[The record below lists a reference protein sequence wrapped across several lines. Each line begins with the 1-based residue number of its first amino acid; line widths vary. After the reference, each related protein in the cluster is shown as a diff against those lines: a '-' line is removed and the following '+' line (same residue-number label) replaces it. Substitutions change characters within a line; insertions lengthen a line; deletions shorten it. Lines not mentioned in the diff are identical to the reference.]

1 MHYAGGNGGK
11 RIKRKDIEEMA
22 VSSVSDRLQKEDV
35 NFILAQNCK
44 WRSQRTIRT
53 FFDIFRGVEMFCWEL
68 MEILEQGIS

>member
-35 NFILAQNCK
+35 NFILA
-44 WRSQRTIRT
+44 
-53 FFDIFRGVEMFCWEL
+53 
-68 MEILEQGIS
+68 